1 MKNLKTISDV
11 RHRFSELMA
20 ESYFCIHKRDV
31 PNGILMR
38 TQINEFL
45 GYYFHTLRPGS
56 VTKMKRALFRV
67 KLELS
72 LMINRESKSV

>member
-20 ESYFCIHKRDV
+20 ESYFCIHKRDA
-31 PNGILMR
+31 PNGIIIR

-45 GYYFHTLRPGS
+45 GYYFLTLRSGS
-56 VTKMKRALFRV
+56 VTKMKRALFRM
-67 KLELS
+67 KLDLS
-72 LMINRESKSV
+72 LMINREF